1 MRRLLLLACAA
12 SFGVLRSEAVLII
25 PLEPDILPLF
35 PTNLVAGA
43 TGAALAFPMGAFLLA
58 ASIALKGAV
67 FIGVII
73 AGALDGGTL
82 VKKRSVSQI
91 SEIESEL
98 LSTIGQLD
106 THGCIMKMLC
116 ILQTESPESRTP
128 EENVLVDL
136 LSSSVL
142 TFSNEV
148 NATVL
153 NSSEEGGVPNHS
165 AEDCNAFFSM
175 CAYEKEILRGLLRH
189 VFSCGMPSL

>member
-1 MRRLLLLACAA
+1 MGFHSTLPIRLDIFHHHNCHYQPPCIQVPQP
-12 SFGVLRSEAVLII
+12 FDRHPP
-25 PLEPDILPLF
+25 PLSPQ
-35 PTNLVAGA
+35 
-43 TGAALAFPMGAFLLA
+43 
-58 ASIALKGAV
+58 GAV

-82 VKKRSVSQI
+82 VRKRAVSQI

-116 ILQTESPESRTP
+116 ILQTEPPETRTP
-128 EENVLVDL
+128 EENVLVEL
-136 LSSSVL
+136 LSNSVL

-153 NSSEEGGVPNHS
+153 HPSEEGGVPSHS
-165 AEDCNAFFSM
+165 AEDCDAFFSM
-175 CAYEKEILRGLLRH
+175 CAYEKEILRGLLRQ

>member
-12 SFGVLRSEAVLII
+12 SFAVLHSGAVLII
-25 PLEPDILPLF
+25 PLEKDFLPLF

-82 VKKRSVSQI
+82 VKKRSVRQI

-98 LSTIGQLD
+98 LSTISQLD
-106 THGCIMKMLC
+106 THGCLMKMLC

-136 LSSSVL
+136 LSRSVL

-153 NSSEEGGVPNHS
+153 YPNEEGGVPSHS
-165 AEDCNAFFSM
+165 AEDCDGFFSM
-175 CAYEKEILRGLLRH
+175 CPYEREILKGLFRQ
-189 VFSCGMPSL
+189 VFGCGMPSL